1 MNEWKKGCSVKIS
14 IKSINAVRKYLF
26 ELVKNRGRATK
37 YRVLTGQILKRYK
50 DNSSYKI
57 EVNEQIYSLKA
68 FNGKAKHLKHLA
80 TN

>member
-1 MNEWKKGCSVKIS
+1 MLSKNKYKIY
-14 IKSINAVRKYLF
+14 KCGEKVFVR
-26 ELVKNRGRATK
+26 VGKNRGRSTK

-50 DNSSYKI
+50 DNSSFKI

-68 FNGKAKHLKHLA
+68 FNGKAKHLKRLA